1 MEVNSIMA
9 TLTNLLNN
17 SRGGLVPPGSVVAFS
32 ANSAPTGYVK
42 CNGAALSR
50 TLYSDLFTAIGT
62 TFGAGDGTT
71 TFLVP
76 DLRGEFIRGWDDARG
91 TDSGRTFGSYQ
102 ADDFAAHDHPIQVW
116 YIYGWGQSEVPAASH
131 FGWGGA
137 QTRDEPISNRGGAET
152 RPKNKA
158 LLYCIKF

>member
-1 MEVNSIMA
+1 MA
-9 TLTNLLNN
+9 TLTTLLNN
-17 SRGGLVPPGSVVAFS
+17 TTGGITPPGSVVAFS
-32 ANSAPTGYVK
+32 NSSAPTGYVK

-50 TLYSDLFTAIGT
+50 TLYADLFAAIGSTFGGGDGST
-62 TFGAGDGTT
+62 TFN
-71 TFLVP
+71 VP
-76 DLRGEFIRGWDDARG
+76 DLRGEFIRGWDDGRG
-91 TDSGRTFGSYQ
+91 QDSGRSFGSYQ
-102 ADDFAAHDHPIQVW
+102 ADDFASHDHSIQVW

-137 QTRDEPISNRGGAET
+137 QTRDEPIQNRGGADT